1 MKAWILSYRTL
12 LSSSNTFYLYMKQCY
27 SKFWFL
33 KFLLLTFKASWLKM
47 WFLIYY
53 FIVLKIETASNY
65 QLLGFRRAKP
75 CFRAKPWILRCFG
88 RQILHTVP
96 IEISWQTFFFLKEEI
111 KAHLF
116 HPQPPPSPPSL
127 PPSPSPKTKVP
138 KKWVNFWAKK
148 FDA

>member
-1 MKAWILSYRTL
+1 MAPIGY
-12 LSSSNTFYLYMKQCY
+12 
-27 SKFWFL
+27 
-33 KFLLLTFKASWLKM
+33 
-47 WFLIYY
+47 
-53 FIVLKIETASNY
+53 
-65 QLLGFRRAKP
+65 GRAIP
-75 CFRAKPWILRCFG
+75 CFRAKPCILRYFA

-116 HPQPPPSPPSL
+116 PPQPPPPPPLSPL
-127 PPSPSPKTKVP
+127 PPKTKVP